1 MNITQSLSWAA
12 RRFGARDAL
21 VFEQR
26 RWSYSDLERDVHAL
40 VAGLRA
46 RGLMP
51 GDRVAVVAG
60 NSASYLILALALA
73 HMGAVLVP
81 LNCRLRPRELAL
93 LVQRSGAVGF
103 ASETGFEA
111 VFAAVREQVEDMDV
125 KLDLA
130 AGLGDGFIAVTTL
143 IDAHSGTVEAPW
155 PCSDASLLRVMY
167 TSGTTSAPKGVQL
180 SHGNCWA
187 NMHAHAVEFALSH
200 EDRLL
205 LVAPLYHVGG
215 FDIPGLSV
223 LHAGGTLVVQR
234 SFEARQFLRAIEEE
248 AVTGTTLVA
257 TMMSMI
263 LEAPE
268 HEHCDVTSL
277 RWIITGQFTP
287 ALYRRAAG
295 LFSKA
300 SLREGYGMTES
311 CGGVTYMDA
320 KRAGDKPGS
329 VGLPVPGVEIVVADQ
344 DGEPLPTGE
353 TGEILLRGPKICA
366 GYVDDPDA
374 SAAALRNGW
383 LHSGDAGR
391 FDEDGFLYV
400 QDRIKDMIR
409 SGGENMSASEIEQV
423 LISADSVADAA
434 VIGVPDPRWVEV
446 PAAFL
451 VAETGASLNWEALM
465 EHCSER
471 LSGFKIPREF
481 YLLDELPRNESA
493 KVQKSQLRTLAGTRK
508 SDWSRRT

>member
-1 MNITQSLSWAA
+1 M
-12 RRFGARDAL
+12 
-21 VFEQR
+21 
-26 RWSYSDLERDVHAL
+26 
-40 VAGLRA
+40 AGLRA
-46 RGLMP
+46 RGLGP

-60 NSASYLILALALA
+60 NSAEYLILALALA

-81 LNCRLRPRELAL
+81 LNCRLQPRELAV
-93 LVQRSGAVGF
+93 LVQRSAAVAIASDSGF
-103 ASETGFEA
+103 AAAIDA
-111 VFAAVREQVEDMDV
+111 VLERVGDV
-125 KLDLA
+125 GLRLDLS
-130 AGLGDGFIAVTTL
+130 AGLGHGFIALGTL
-143 IDAHSGTVEAPW
+143 IDAHRGAVEAPW
-155 PCSDASLLRVMY
+155 PCTDASLLRVMY

-234 SFEARQFLRAIEEE
+234 SFDAPQMLRAIEEE
-248 AVTGTTLVA
+248 VVTGTTLVA

-263 LEAPE
+263 LEVAE

-287 ALYRRAAG
+287 TLYRRAAE

-311 CGGVTYMDA
+311 CGGVTYMDPN
-320 KRAGDKPGS
+320 RAGDKPGS
-329 VGLPVPGVEIVVADQ
+329 VGLPVPGVEIVVADE
-344 DGEPLPTGE
+344 DGEPLPAGE

-423 LISADSVADAA
+423 LISAETVADAV

-451 VAETGASLNWEALM
+451 VADNGVPLDWESLLQHCC
-465 EHCSER
+465 EH
-471 LSGFKIPREF
+471 LPGFKIPREF
-481 YLLDELPRNESA
+481 YLLGELPRNESA
-493 KVQKSQLRTLAGTRK
+493 KVQKAELRSVAGTRK
-508 SDWSRRT
+508 PDWRRQT